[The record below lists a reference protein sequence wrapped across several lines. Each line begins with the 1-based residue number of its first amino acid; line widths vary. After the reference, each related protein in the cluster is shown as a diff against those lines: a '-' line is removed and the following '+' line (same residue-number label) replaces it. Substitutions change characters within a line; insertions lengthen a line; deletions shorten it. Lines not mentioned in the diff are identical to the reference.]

1 MGGAKRSTWIG
12 GTVFVA
18 LVIVAAA
25 YLLAISPMLTQASE
39 SRAEAESTRQQNEIL
54 QMKVAKLA
62 ADFGKLDSY
71 KGELASMR
79 VQIPTTAELSSLLRQ
94 IDAVAVAHGVTV
106 TAISPGTPEAV
117 AEPPAPVATDAPTD
131 AGASA
136 ADAGD
141 DAPDSEQAPEV
152 VQAVS
157 SLLSGFVALPVSITA
172 LGTYEDVLSFIGD
185 LQEATPRLFLVSG
198 LTGAAQKRSDEG
210 GGRPATEVGDLEVTI
225 SGYAFTLLDPY
236 AAPADV
242 VDPAPALPGVV
253 VGKNP
258 LIPLGGE

>member
-1 MGGAKRSTWIG
+1 MGGAKKSTWIG

-62 ADFGKLDSY
+62 ADFEKLDVY
-71 KGELASMR
+71 KGELASLR
-79 VQIPTTAELSSLLRQ
+79 VQIPSTAELSNLLRQ
-94 IDAVAVAHGVTV
+94 IDAVAVSHGVTV

-117 AEPPAPVATDAPTD
+117 AEPPASVATDTPADTGAPASDPGNET
-131 AGASA
+131 AGT
-136 ADAGD
+136 
-141 DAPDSEQAPEV
+141 EQTSEV

-172 LGTYEDVLSFIGD
+172 VGTYDNVLSFIGD
-185 LQEATPRLFLVSG
+185 LQGATPRLFLVSG
-198 LTGAAQKRSDEG
+198 LTGAGQKQSDEG
-210 GGRPATEVGDLEVTI
+210 SGRPATEVGDLEVTI

-236 AAPADV
+236 VAPSEV

-258 LIPLGGE
+258 LIPFGGE